1 MLELCLCPGLFPV
14 DEPEGHILVQL
25 VEEDDHQQVE
35 GGRHQGGQQSRLGEQ
50 NCLGLLV
57 LLEGFP
63 GNISYTGGS
72 ALHHISATCRRS
84 SAVLS

>member
-1 MLELCLCPGLFPV
+1 MLEVSLSARLLPV
-14 DEPEGHILVQL
+14 DEPEGHVFVQL

-35 GGRHQGGQQSRLGEQ
+35 GGGHQGGQQPRLGEQ
-50 NCLGLLV
+50 NCLLLLV

-72 ALHHISATCRRS
+72 VLHHICY
-84 SAVLS
+84 L